1 MVNKILI
8 FLFALLITNALTGQY
23 STKNPKK
30 YTTNDGLLSKHVT
43 SIFQD
48 QKGFIWIG
56 SVSGLNKY
64 DGYNFTS
71 YVNRPEDSTSLS
83 NNKISH
89 ITGDATGNLWI
100 ATQGGGISKFD
111 PVTETFKEY
120 AQKTSDSTS
129 ISHNYVETIFV
140 DSKSRIW
147 AGHWEGLDLYNPE
160 KDRFERVLGPPVDNL
175 EYYGHWVF
183 DITEDFDNKLWLATD
198 GYGAVRFNPETLK
211 KEKSFLI
218 NPEANLQM
226 LEYLNA
232 FRVTCDNKGN
242 IWYAGRSGV
251 AFLKKSGE
259 KPILLESNK
268 LELNDNANNF
278 FLLSETKSGKIIT
291 KLSSE
296 KKLKIYHPGKF
307 NEIKD
312 FEYINLANANHGF
325 SLLEDNAGSL
335 WAGGDDLIYLGARTK
350 PFEYYSNL
358 KTNSKK
364 VEEPDFL
371 PSKILADSNGFLWF
385 EDKIDGLIKLNPKSG
400 KWETF
405 QSLSV
410 NLKKDIPG
418 GFIEYIIEDSE
429 GNIWVFIAG
438 KIGVLNPK
446 TKDYEIYSDFIQYPG
461 ESSSKPPFRTGL
473 QDKDGVI
480 WIGTFGG
487 ILFGF
492 DTKKREITYEYTFF
506 GDLPNERGDLPGYYT
521 TAFYEDKNDNLY
533 VGFQDEGLFKLEKET
548 NTFTKI
554 NYEIKGISNTNSIEV
569 TCLYQNQKDILWI
582 GTAGGLFKYNIKN
595 KTSTHYGLKD
605 GLPNSYVT
613 QIIEDESG
621 DFWLPTDKGLAK
633 FNPKAETFKVYDEK
647 DGLNQNLFINLSGTQ
662 HKQSNRIY
670 LIGDKGFNVFNPSEI
685 KDNLVIPQIVF
696 TSFIKH
702 NAKGEFVALPGI
714 NYSNRIK
721 LPYNERDFTIEIAA
735 LDFTNPA
742 KNKYAYWLE
751 GYNTQWIEIGTRREI
766 TFTNLSPGNYTLR
779 VKGSNNDSV
788 WNEEG
793 RSLQISIL
801 PPWWGTWWAY
811 TFYAFA
817 FLGLLYAAY
826 RYRMNQLETV
836 RLKELDEA
844 KRTMY
849 TNITHE
855 FRTPLTVISGI
866 TKEIKE
872 KSEGKFTEQT
882 ELIERNSKNMLY
894 LVNQLLELR
903 KLEIGK
909 TKVDYIQAD
918 IMPYLKYIAESFK
931 TYAKTKDISLHFV
944 NITKQLVM
952 DHDPDKLLMI
962 LSNLL
967 SNAIK
972 YSKPGD
978 AVYLQVEELENDL
991 QIRVVDSGKGIPEEK
1006 LPHIF
1011 DRFYKVQNKSDDN
1024 ADGVGI
1030 GLAVTKEL
1038 TELLGGTIAVESKKE
1053 QGTIFTV
1060 KLPVQNKAP
1069 LTKPA
1074 VPLLEKAVDTH
1085 QKPSTPKKVTSKK
1098 QPEDIL
1104 RLLIIEDNTDIVHY
1118 LKSCLQEHWALEF
1131 ASDGLKGI
1139 EKAIENVPDI
1149 ILCDLMMPNANGYK
1163 VLEVLKNDATTSHIP
1178 IVILTAKADDESRIE
1193 AYKKGADA
1201 YLLKPFNKD
1210 ELEIIL
1216 QKLTEQRRRLQERY
1230 QTQASLRFAEGVE
1243 IHKEDTFINQLE
1255 NLVLSEGSKS
1265 SYSIEKLCKDLGMSR
1280 TQLHNKIKAL
1290 TGKSTSIFVRS
1301 LRLQKGKFLLEHT
1314 SKAISEIAY
1323 DVGFNNPSYF
1333 TKSFTEEFGIP
1344 PSSLRKE

>member
-1 MVNKILI
+1 MNCKKRISKYQIPICLI
-8 FLFALLITNALTGQY
+8 AFIAVIYLNAQEFKASFKQLD
-23 STKNPKK
+23 KK
-30 YTTNDGLLSKHVT
+30 DGLSQKTVNVV
-43 SIFQD
+43 IQD
-48 QKGFIWIG
+48 SNGFIWIG
-56 SVSGLNKY
+56 TEEGLNRY
-64 DGYNFTS
+64 DGIEFKVFKKNSKDT
-71 YVNRPEDSTSLS
+71 TSLS
-83 NNKISH
+83 NDIIQALAEDRN
-89 ITGDATGNLWI
+89 GNIWI
-100 ATQGGGISKFD
+100 ATQAGGVCKYDPRTNQFKRYIQTPKDSSLIGDNNTYSVYVQDENKIWVAHNSGLELYDDDEDRFKAIAIDNKKISAYDITSDSKDNIWIATSSGIRLLNTKTKKVEKVYKNNPANKNSLSYDKVRSVWTDNEGYLWAMLPQYYFIERINPETGFVKHYFQDEKGSPTPDNPRTRMVYQSKTGDYWLATEFKGLVRFDPETGETTPVYNQSDQIANAFNYNAYNILEDRTGSFWVGTWSKGLLHFDINANPIRYLKNISDIPNDPRTINFTNIHEDKDGFLWVSTSDKGLMRLDTKTKNIETFENIKSALNVDILRVLDITQDKKGNIWLGTRGFGLIKIDTKTNKFKVYGNLLGKFDVAGINSFHIVNETHDGTLWFATVRALAAFNPETETVEIFSAFYNNKRGLPGLLVSAIFEDMNNNLWVGFLGEGLFLLDRKTEKFTKVNYRTELNKDPDALKITNITQTEENYIWIGTNVGFFKYNIQNNSSKHYTTENGLIDNTIYDILPDDGGNIWFITNDGVSKFD
-111 PVTETFKEY
+111 PQNETFKNYLDEDGFY
-120 AQKTSDSTS
+120 QSEFNIQA
-129 ISHNYVETIFV
+129 SHN
-140 DSKSRIW
+140 
-147 AGHWEGLDLYNPE
+147 G
-160 KDRFERVLGPPVDNL
+160 
-175 EYYGHWVF
+175 
-183 DITEDFDNKLWLATD
+183 
-198 GYGAVRFNPETLK
+198 
-211 KEKSFLI
+211 
-218 NPEANLQM
+218 
-226 LEYLNA
+226 
-232 FRVTCDNKGN
+232 
-242 IWYAGRSGV
+242 
-251 AFLKKSGE
+251 
-259 KPILLESNK
+259 
-268 LELNDNANNF
+268 
-278 FLLSETKSGKIIT
+278 
-291 KLSSE
+291 KLSG
-296 KKLKIYHPGKF
+296 LM
-307 NEIKD
+307 
-312 FEYINLANANHGF
+312 
-325 SLLEDNAGSL
+325 
-335 WAGGDDLIYLGARTK
+335 YLG
-350 PFEYYSNL
+350 
-358 KTNSKK
+358 
-364 VEEPDFL
+364 
-371 PSKILADSNGFLWF
+371 
-385 EDKIDGLIKLNPKSG
+385 
-400 KWETF
+400 
-405 QSLSV
+405 
-410 NLKKDIPG
+410 
-418 GFIEYIIEDSE
+418 
-429 GNIWVFIAG
+429 
-438 KIGVLNPK
+438 GV
-446 TKDYEIYSDFIQYPG
+446 
-461 ESSSKPPFRTGL
+461 
-473 QDKDGVI
+473 
-480 WIGTFGG
+480 
-487 ILFGF
+487 
-492 DTKKREITYEYTFF
+492 
-506 GDLPNERGDLPGYYT
+506 
-521 TAFYEDKNDNLY
+521 
-533 VGFQDEGLFKLEKET
+533 
-548 NTFTKI
+548 
-554 NYEIKGISNTNSIEV
+554 KGM
-569 TCLYQNQKDILWI
+569 
-582 GTAGGLFKYNIKN
+582 
-595 KTSTHYGLKD
+595 
-605 GLPNSYVT
+605 
-613 QIIEDESG
+613 
-621 DFWLPTDKGLAK
+621 
-633 FNPKAETFKVYDEK
+633 
-647 DGLNQNLFINLSGTQ
+647 
-662 HKQSNRIY
+662 
-670 LIGDKGFNVFNPSEI
+670 NVFNPVELKNNPNIPLIKFTEFKKYTPDGSSTEI
-685 KDNLVIPQIVF
+685 N
-696 TSFIKH
+696 S
-702 NAKGEFVALPGI
+702 I
-714 NYSNRIK
+714 NYTDKIILDYEEK
-721 LPYNERDFTIEIAA
+721 DFSVKIAA
-735 LDFTNPA
+735 LDYTNPS
-742 KNKYAYWLE
+742 KNQYAYWLE
-751 GYNTQWIEIGTRREI
+751 GYNDNWIETGTKRDI
-766 TFTNLSPGNYTLR
+766 NFTNLSPGSYTLK
-779 VKGSNNDSV
+779 VKGSNNDGI
-788 WNEEG
+788 WNEQG
-793 RSLQISIL
+793 RSLDITIL

-811 TFYAFA
+811 TLYALA
-817 FLGLLYAAY
+817 LIALLYAAY
-826 RYRMNQLETV
+826 NYRINQLETI

-866 TKEIKE
+866 SKEIKE

-944 NITKQLVM
+944 SITKQLVM

-1074 VPLLEKAVDTH
+1074 VPLLEKAVDTP

-1301 LRLQKGKFLLEHT
+1301 LRLQKGKFLLENT
-1314 SKAISEIAY
+1314 SKTISEIAY

-1344 PSSLRKE
+1344 PSSLRK